1 MLTSEFNLNLRS
13 YDACSTKPTVL
24 DCTYSVLSLSRIK
37 KKEAN
42 KTKAKNQT
50 KKRHSCVIFLPQFS
64 NIWGQHIKTGFHKS
78 QGTEIRRTD
87 WSTPILIQLINA
99 QPENNRGCPWHPLK
113 KVDLKRLTWTVSDYL
128 CSKLKLWSGEAPL
141 CAVFEE
147 LRLLWSSYSTFVSSL
162 QLPTSEKCYKRKK
175 KAQSFLRQT
184 VNMLLMDEK
193 SRSKSVEEF
202 CCN

>member
-1 MLTSEFNLNLRS
+1 M
-13 YDACSTKPTVL
+13 
-24 DCTYSVLSLSRIK
+24 
-37 KKEAN
+37 
-42 KTKAKNQT
+42 
-50 KKRHSCVIFLPQFS
+50 
-64 NIWGQHIKTGFHKS
+64 
-78 QGTEIRRTD
+78 
-87 WSTPILIQLINA
+87 
-99 QPENNRGCPWHPLK
+99 
-113 KVDLKRLTWTVSDYL
+113 VDLKRPTWTASDYL
-128 CSKLKLWSGEAPL
+128 CSGLKLWSGEAPL

-184 VNMLLMDEK
+184 VNMFLMDEK